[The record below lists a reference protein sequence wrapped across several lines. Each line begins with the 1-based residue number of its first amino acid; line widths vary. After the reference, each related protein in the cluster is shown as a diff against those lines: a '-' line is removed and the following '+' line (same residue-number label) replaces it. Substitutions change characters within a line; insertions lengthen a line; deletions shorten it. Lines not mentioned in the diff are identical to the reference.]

1 MKIKIHIDVNEKKV
15 SRDPEFVATFLKGY
29 LSHLVGYKVTD
40 VELIKIEHNTG
51 RGIPIPPENLSW
63 DESKAGEL
71 ININDWEEEE

>member
-1 MKIKIHIDVNEKKV
+1 MNKKEPK
-15 SRDPEFVATFLKGY
+15 RRK
-29 LSHLVGYKVTD
+29 
-40 VELIKIEHNTG
+40 G